1 MIRTVSFGILDGDK
15 IRPEGSKY
23 ASYYIDL
30 VKALPPQG
38 VLNYSDLFEDQ
49 GLYWQIDKKFRIW
62 KIFTPII
69 FLSMV
74 YAGYGVITLKNGE
87 TITASSLDR
96 VPKISALDLYE
107 FKYLSKP
114 AQIQMAELKKLFD
127 VLALNPA
134 LLDNPND
141 REKGVEE
148 LLKKAQELCNSAVLT
163 ERKLTDGFEL
173 WGEPL
178 VNAQVLQMVSVQ
190 EIFLNEEKDT
200 ESI

>member
-1 MIRTVSFGILDGDK
+1 
-15 IRPEGSKY
+15 
-23 ASYYIDL
+23 
-30 VKALPPQG
+30 
-38 VLNYSDLFEDQ
+38 
-49 GLYWQIDKKFRIW
+49 
-62 KIFTPII
+62 
-69 FLSMV
+69 MV

-96 VPKISALDLYE
+96 VPKIRALDLYE

-148 LLKKAQELCNSAVLT
+148 LLA
-163 ERKLTDGFEL
+163 RKLRSCATL
-173 WGEPL
+173 QSL
-178 VNAQVLQMVSVQ
+178 QNVN
-190 EIFLNEEKDT
+190 
-200 ESI
+200 